1 MLEKQV
7 EISIDQRA
15 IVAAVTRFAEMAHR
29 GQTRKYTV
37 EPYIV
42 HPVRVMEICRQV
54 TCDTK
59 VLCAALLH
67 DVLEDTAV
75 TAYEIHSYLYAL
87 LGTPGAKQTLDLV
100 VELTDVYTKSA
111 YPEWNRRKRKEAE
124 TERLAGISPAAQTIK
139 YADILDNI
147 TAIVL
152 NDPGFARVFVRE
164 SDALLKRLDQ
174 GDEQLYERA
183 KETLRRVGNRL

>member
-1 MLEKQV
+1 MEKTSLKAPQSATSSSSFHRKRLSYYLGKSKPLFIEKFHSMNVIDRKDRQPFATDIVSLLRPPRVKNMLEKQV

-59 VLCAALLH
+59 VLYAALLH

-111 YPEWNRRKRKEAE
+111 YPVWNR
-124 TERLAGISPAAQTIK
+124 
-139 YADILDNI
+139 
-147 TAIVL
+147 
-152 NDPGFARVFVRE
+152 
-164 SDALLKRLDQ
+164 
-174 GDEQLYERA
+174 
-183 KETLRRVGNRL
+183 